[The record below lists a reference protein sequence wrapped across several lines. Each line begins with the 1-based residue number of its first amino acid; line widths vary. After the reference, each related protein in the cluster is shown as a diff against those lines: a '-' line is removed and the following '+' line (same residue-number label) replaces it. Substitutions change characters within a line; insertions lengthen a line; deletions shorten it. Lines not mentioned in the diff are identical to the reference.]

1 MKTRS
6 WTGEIIFVSVIRR
19 LFYWLQPV
27 QKVWCV
33 TFDSCQSWITCYVF
47 KHHKLCF
54 THLQGNAQKHTTPS
68 LNLSFYTYR
77 KILSVILWKEPGSFK
92 IIDINLYDL
101 DFLFASKLKWIFSKL
116 VSVITKRGKE
126 GRDREES
133 KPKWLFENISKVCKP
148 VLTVRRVAWEI
159 LTDSGRVKRKF

>member
-6 WTGEIIFVSVIRR
+6 WTGEIIFVNVIRR
-19 LFYWLQPV
+19 LLYWLQPV

-54 THLQGNAQKHTTPS
+54 THLQGNVQKHPTPS

-77 KILSVILWKEPGSFK
+77 KILSVILLKEPGSFK
-92 IIDINLYDL
+92 IIDINLYDP

-116 VSVITKRGKE
+116 VSVITKRGKRGE
-126 GRDREES
+126 QTKVAVWEHFRSLQTSSDSSES
-133 KPKWLFENISKVCKP
+133 GLRN
-148 VLTVRRVAWEI
+148 THR
-159 LTDSGRVKRKF
+159 